1 MNERSLWFRAAV
13 ILIAI
18 AAGVYLVQS
27 VSRLWGFMGDLIM
40 IIFFG
45 WLVGS
50 VLIHFVN
57 GLMNVPYMRRPI
69 AIVLIYLALVTV
81 VADLAFLVLPAA
93 VNQLLDLVD
102 EVPGYVDRVPEW
114 LASVEIFAARFGI
127 EIDLVSRYQITS
139 ADDIVA
145 NVTTFVADNAVTI
158 AQTVVSAVFAI
169 GLVIVLS
176 FYVVLDGGRRLNEAL
191 KVLPPNAEREVRL
204 VLRTFDD
211 IFQGYI
217 RGMLLVS
224 LIYGVGTA
232 TVMMATGLPAA
243 LPSAIIASML
253 LAVPFIGDW
262 LALALPLIVAA
273 LAGDLVTFLIV
284 LSTLLFIQQ
293 VMLNLLTPRILG
305 AAVRMPA
312 GLVVVAVVLGARVA
326 GLSGALL
333 GVPAGAVIY
342 SLAIIYGTRIRQR
355 REAKERA
362 LTEQRQ
368 LAFDEAESDA
378 RGEVPEAPPVDF
390 GPQEPPQRA
399 TQARRR
405 DDKDRGTDA
414 LGGGMLPVP
423 AGAQDDP
430 GPTVEPEPPEE
441 PATNK
446 G

>member
-57 GLMNVPYMRRPI
+57 GLMNVPYMKRPI
-69 AIVLIYLALVTV
+69 AIVLIYLALITV
-81 VADLAFLVLPAA
+81 VADFTILILPAA
-93 VNQLLDLVD
+93 ADQILLLADD
-102 EVPGYVDRVPEW
+102 VPGFVDRIPEW
-114 LASVEIFAARFGI
+114 LANLETFAARFGV
-127 EIDLVSRYQITS
+127 EVDLVSRYQITS
-139 ADDIVA
+139 ANDLATDA
-145 NVTTFVADNAVTI
+145 TNFLADNAVTI
-158 AQTVVSAVFAI
+158 VQTILGAAFAI
-169 GLVIVLS
+169 GLVIALS

-191 KVLPPNAEREVRL
+191 KVLPSRAEQEVRL
-204 VLRTFDD
+204 VLKTFDD
-211 IFQGYI
+211 IFYGYV

-273 LAGDLVTFLIV
+273 ASGDLVTFLVV
-284 LSTLLFIQQ
+284 LSVLLFIQQ

-312 GLVVVAVVLGARVA
+312 GLVILAVVFGAKIA
-326 GLSGALL
+326 FIWGALL

-355 REAKERA
+355 REARER
-362 LTEQRQ
+362 EFSDQRQ
-368 LAFDEAESDA
+368 LAFDAAEADA
-378 RGEVPEAPPVDF
+378 SGHVPETPPADF
-390 GPQEPPQRA
+390 GPQQTPPPPQP
-399 TQARRR
+399 RRR
-405 DDKDRGTDA
+405 GDEP
-414 LGGGMLPVP
+414 GGGMLPIP
-423 AGAQDDP
+423 SGAQDDP
-430 GPTVEPEPPEE
+430 EPAVDPEPPDG
-441 PATNK
+441 PATS
-446 G
+446 GA